1 MHHELEPE
9 ASPENYATIR
19 HIALNVI
26 RNDKSTK
33 ASVKRKMNMAAL
45 DDNFYFTLLK
55 QAI

>member
-1 MHHELEPE
+1 MHQELEL
-9 ASPENYATIR
+9 R
-19 HIALNVI
+19 HHLALNII

-45 DDNFYFTLLK
+45 DDNFRFNLLK